1 MSPSARFGFAGTL
14 HTADVEAGAMT
25 FDVKTYAFDL
35 YGGWRSGGSFVNATV
50 GGSVD
55 HYDDITRVTSLA
67 PIIHTGDTTGGS
79 IGAETA
85 LQLPDC
91 VAPIKAWAAA
101 AKAVTDGEIAVAEAI
116 ARGATRLIFA
126 GALGGERSDHALQH
140 YLNALG
146 LVEDG
151 YEVVLTSGEEEAY
164 PFVEQSEL
172 ALELPKGALFSV
184 LGFTTLE
191 GLTIRNARYP
201 LQDFRLPFGSSRT
214 ISNIAEGPI
223 SVSLSRGR
231 AMLLARPNDFSGA

>member
-1 MSPSARFGFAGTL
+1 MTSTSFTLLLGGSLSVTDRLRALTEGSRVIAADSGMRHAVDIGVTPELWVGDFDSSDAALIARFPN
-14 HTADVEAGAMT
+14 VERR
-25 FDVKTYAFDL
+25 TY
-35 YGGWRSGGSFVNATV
+35 
-50 GGSVD
+50 
-55 HYDDITRVTSLA
+55 
-67 PIIHTGDTTGGS
+67 P
-79 IGAETA
+79 
-85 LQLPDC
+85 
-91 VAPIKAWAAA
+91 A

-172 ALELPKGALFSV
+172 SLELPKGALFSV
-184 LGFTTLE
+184 LGFTMLE
-191 GLTIRNARYP
+191 GLTIHNARYP

-231 AMLLARPNDFSGA
+231 AMLLARPYDFSGA

>member
-1 MSPSARFGFAGTL
+1 MISTSFTL
-14 HTADVEAGAMT
+14 
-25 FDVKTYAFDL
+25 L
-35 YGGWRSGGSFVNATV
+35 LGGSLTITNRLLALTDASRVIAADSGMRHATKLGVTPELWV
-50 GGSVD
+50 GDFDSSD
-55 HYDDITRVTSLA
+55 A
-67 PIIHTGDTTGGS
+67 
-79 IGAETA
+79 A
-85 LQLPDC
+85 LIEQFPT
-91 VAPIKAWAAA
+91 VERRTYPA

-116 ARGATRLIFA
+116 ARGATRLVFV

-164 PFVEQSEL
+164 PFIEQSEL

-184 LGFTTLE
+184 LGFTALE
-191 GLTIRNARYP
+191 GLTIQNARYP
-201 LQDFRLPFGSSRT
+201 LQDFQLPFGSSRT

-231 AMLLARPNDFSGA
+231 AMLLARPYDFSGA

>member
-1 MSPSARFGFAGTL
+1 MTSTSFTL
-14 HTADVEAGAMT
+14 
-25 FDVKTYAFDL
+25 L
-35 YGGWRSGGSFVNATV
+35 LGGSLAVTDRLRALTEGSRMIAADGGMRHAESLGVTPELWV
-50 GGSVD
+50 GDFDSSNTEL
-55 HYDDITRVTSLA
+55 ITRFPTVERRSY
-67 PIIHTGDTTGGS
+67 P
-79 IGAETA
+79 
-85 LQLPDC
+85 
-91 VAPIKAWAAA
+91 A

-116 ARGATRLIFA
+116 ARGATRLIFV

-164 PFVEQSEL
+164 PFGEDSEL
-172 ALELPKGALFSV
+172 ALEMPQGALFSV

-201 LQDFRLPFGSSRT
+201 LQDFSLPFGSSRT
-214 ISNIAEGPI
+214 ISNVAEGPI

-231 AMLLARPNDFSGA
+231 AILLARPYDLSGA

>member
-1 MSPSARFGFAGTL
+1 MTSTSFTLLLGGNLTVTDRLLALTDGSRVIAADSGMRHARALGVMPELWVGDFDSSDAGL
-14 HTADVEAGAMT
+14 REQFPAVERR
-25 FDVKTYAFDL
+25 TY
-35 YGGWRSGGSFVNATV
+35 
-50 GGSVD
+50 
-55 HYDDITRVTSLA
+55 
-67 PIIHTGDTTGGS
+67 P
-79 IGAETA
+79 
-85 LQLPDC
+85 
-91 VAPIKAWAAA
+91 A

-116 ARGATRLIFA
+116 ACGATRLIFV

-164 PFVEQSEL
+164 PFVEESEL

-191 GLTIRNARYP
+191 GLTIQNARYP
-201 LQDFRLPFGSSRT
+201 LKDFKLPFGSSRT
-214 ISNIAEGPI
+214 ISNVAEGPI

-231 AMLLARPNDFSGA
+231 AMLLARPYDLSGA

>member
-1 MSPSARFGFAGTL
+1 MTSTSFTL
-14 HTADVEAGAMT
+14 LLGGNLAVTDRLRALTEGSRVIAADSGMRHAVSLGVMPELWVGD
-25 FDVKTYAFDL
+25 FDSSD
-35 YGGWRSGGSFVNATV
+35 
-50 GGSVD
+50 
-55 HYDDITRVTSLA
+55 
-67 PIIHTGDTTGGS
+67 
-79 IGAETA
+79 TA
-85 LQLPDC
+85 LIDRFPS
-91 VAPIKAWAAA
+91 VERRSYPA

-116 ARGATRLIFA
+116 ARGAARLIFV

-151 YEVVLTSGEEEAY
+151 FEVVLTSGEEEAY
-164 PFVEQSEL
+164 PFAEESEL

-201 LQDFRLPFGSSRT
+201 LQDFNLPFGSSRT

-223 SVSLSRGR
+223 SVSLTRGR
-231 AMLLARPNDFSGA
+231 AMLLARPYDLSGA